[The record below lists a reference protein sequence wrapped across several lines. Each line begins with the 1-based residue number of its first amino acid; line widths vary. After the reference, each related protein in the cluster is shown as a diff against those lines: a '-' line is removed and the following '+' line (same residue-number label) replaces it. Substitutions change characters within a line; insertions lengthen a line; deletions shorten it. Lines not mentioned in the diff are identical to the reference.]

1 MLSRLQEFLLLPA
14 ETEWIEFKEAKSN
27 LDFDDIG
34 RYFSALSNEAS
45 LNGEAAGWLIFG
57 VTDKPPRKIVG
68 SNYCLM
74 PPGLEHLKQKIGQQ
88 TNHQM
93 TFHAIHEI
101 AVNGMRV
108 IMFEIPP
115 ALRGVPTTW
124 RRVAYGRT
132 HDSLEPLGLHEI
144 DRIRAPL
151 PDWSAEICDGATI
164 ADLDP
169 EAIAFARAKSKK
181 KHQDLAEEIDEWDD
195 ATFLNKAKVCRD
207 GKITKTAI
215 LLLGKGEAGHYLLPA
230 IARITWVLRND
241 AEIEIDNAHFD
252 QPLILAVDKVFEKIR
267 NLTIRHISE
276 ETLFPTEVSQY
287 DRWVVREALH
297 NCIAHQ
303 DYQQS
308 ARITVTERPDS
319 LMFTNRGDFI
329 PGTVR
334 TVIERDMPPDWY
346 RNPFLANAMVELN
359 MIDTIGS
366 GIKRMF
372 SKQRDRYFP
381 MPDYDLSEERVV
393 RVTILGRVIDEK
405 YTRMLIRRKDLTL
418 MDVITLD
425 KVQKGISITPEE
437 RRILRKKQLIE
448 GRSPNLRVSV
458 GVAAETDMRADYIRK
473 RSLDK
478 AHFKG
483 LVMAYLKTYRE
494 AKRSDIEDLLFNK
507 VSDALNDEQKYH
519 FIRDLLQEMRK
530 EGTIRAVGRTKAA
543 TWVLASDK
551 PHKS

>member
-1 MLSRLQEFLLLPA
+1 MLSRLQELLLLPA
-14 ETEWIEFKEAKSN
+14 ETEWVEFKEAKN
-27 LDFDDIG
+27 NFDFDSIG
-34 RYFSALSNEAS
+34 RYFSALSNEAN

-57 VTDKPPRKIVG
+57 ITDRAPRKVVG
-68 SNYCLM
+68 SSYRLT
-74 PPGLEHLKQKIGQQ
+74 PPGLDRLKQEIAQQ

-101 AVNGMRV
+101 AIDGKRA

-169 EAIAFARAKSKK
+169 EAIAFARVEYKK
-181 KHQDLAEEIDEWDD
+181 KHQDLSEEVDEWND

-207 GKITKTAI
+207 GNITKTAI
-215 LLLGKGEAGHYLLPA
+215 ILLGKVEAGHYLSPA

-241 AEIEIDNAHFD
+241 AEIEVDYAHFD

-267 NLTIRHISE
+267 NLTIRYISE

-287 DRWVVREALH
+287 DRWVIREALH

-303 DYQQS
+303 DYRQS
-308 ARITVTERPDS
+308 TRITVTERPDS

-329 PGTVR
+329 PRTVQ

-346 RNPFLANAMVELN
+346 RNHFLANAMVELN

-381 MPDYDLSEERVV
+381 MPDYDLGEEGIV
-393 RVTILGRVIDEK
+393 RVTIPGRVIDEK
-405 YTRMLIRRKDLTL
+405 YTRMLIRRRDLML
-418 MDVITLD
+418 MDVIALD
-425 KVQKGISITPEE
+425 KVQKGMPITPEE

-448 GRSPNLRVSV
+448 GRSPNIRVSV
-458 GVAAETDMRADYIRK
+458 GVATETDMRADYIRK
-473 RSLDK
+473 RSPDK
-478 AHFKG
+478 AHFKE
-483 LVMAYLKTYRE
+483 LVMAYLKTYHE
-494 AKRSDIEDLLFNK
+494 ARRSDIEDLLFNNF
-507 VSDALNDEQKYH
+507 SDALNDKQKYL

-530 EGTIRAVGRTKAA
+530 EGTIRTVGRTKAA
-543 TWVLASDK
+543 TWVLASDE
-551 PHKS
+551 PHKI